1 MLMGPLLRRVPLAV
15 PFDVFLYMG
24 ITDYIVN
31 VLFYLGCICADG
43 TVAKESAPGCAVWCL
58 SPHGDH

>member
-15 PFDVFLYMG
+15 LFDVFLYMG

-31 VLFYLGCICADG
+31 VLFYLMCVCVDG
-43 TVAKESAPGCAVWCL
+43 TVTEDSAPGCAVWCL
-58 SPHGDH
+58 SLHGDH